1 MPIANEFAPDLV
13 LVSAGFD
20 AVEGHT
26 PPLGGYKLTSKCK
39 RRLFTLN
46 SLVSG
51 CIRYLEGFSKSHVV
65 VTGLGHL
72 TKQLMGLAGGRVVL
86 ALEGG
91 HDLRA
96 ICDAS
101 EACVS
106 ALLGIEVN
114 EFPSSVF
121 ICIRRLLV
129 TDRV

>member
-1 MPIANEFAPDLV
+1 MPIASEFAPDLV

-20 AVEGHT
+20 AVEGHP
-26 PPLGGYKLTSKCK
+26 PPLGGYKLTSRCK
-39 RRLFTLN
+39 PHLFTMN
-46 SLVSG
+46 SLMSG
-51 CIRYLEGFSKSHVV
+51 CICYLDSFSKSHLCGC

-114 EFPSSVF
+114 EFPSSF
-121 ICIRRLLV
+121 AL
-129 TDRV
+129 